1 MKKKNIISLAGVV
14 ALLMGLGLNLEY
26 ALDDYGLK
34 SNSLNLFVLAQ
45 ASNSGGDQSY
55 GHQQSTT
62 AHCGKTTTTV
72 TTTTSGNSSSV
83 GGGVSA
89 GMGGA
94 SAGVLGTTGSS
105 SGNTTTT
112 TVTTTEEYDAEKLYC
127 EDATNM
133 VEVCVNFN
141 PCR

>member
-55 GHQQSTT
+55 GRQGEST
-62 AHCGKTTTTV
+62 AHCVKTTTTV

-83 GGGVSA
+83 SGGVSA
-89 GMGGA
+89 GCGGI
-94 SAGVLGTTGSS
+94 SGGVSGSTGSS

-112 TVTTTEEYDAEKLYC
+112 TVTTTEEYYAKKLYC
-127 EDATNM
+127 ESANNM
-133 VEVCVNFN
+133 VEVCVNFD
-141 PCR
+141 PC

>member
-55 GHQQSTT
+55 GRQGEST
-62 AHCGKTTTTV
+62 AHCVKTTTTV

-83 GGGVSA
+83 SGGVSA
-89 GMGGA
+89 GCGGI
-94 SAGVLGTTGSS
+94 SGGVSGSTGSS

-112 TVTTTEEYDAEKLYC
+112 TVTTTEEYDAKKLYC

-133 VEVCVNFN
+133 VEVCVKYLY
-141 PCR
+141 

>member
-55 GHQQSTT
+55 GRQGEST
-62 AHCGKTTTTV
+62 AHCVKTTTTV

-83 GGGVSA
+83 SGGVSA
-89 GMGGA
+89 GCGGI
-94 SAGVLGTTGSS
+94 SGGVSGSTGSS

-112 TVTTTEEYDAEKLYC
+112 TVTTTEEYDAK
-127 EDATNM
+127 
-133 VEVCVNFN
+133 
-141 PCR
+141 

>member
-55 GHQQSTT
+55 GRQGEST
-62 AHCGKTTTTV
+62 AHCVKTTTTV

-83 GGGVSA
+83 SGGVSA
-89 GMGGA
+89 GCGGI
-94 SAGVLGTTGSS
+94 SGGVSGSTGSS
-105 SGNTTTT
+105 SGNTT
-112 TVTTTEEYDAEKLYC
+112 TVTTTEEYDAKKLYC
-127 EDATNM
+127 ESANNM
-133 VEVCVNFN
+133 VEVCVNFD
-141 PCR
+141 PC

>member
-1 MKKKNIISLAGVV
+1 MKKKNIISLVGVV
-14 ALLMGLGLNLEY
+14 ALLMGLDLNLEY

-55 GHQQSTT
+55 GRQGEST
-62 AHCGKTTTTV
+62 AHCVKTTTTV

-83 GGGVSA
+83 SGGVSA
-89 GMGGA
+89 GCGGI
-94 SAGVLGTTGSS
+94 SGGVSGSTGSS

-112 TVTTTEEYDAEKLYC
+112 TVTTTEEYDAKKLYC
-127 EDATNM
+127 ESANNM
-133 VEVCVNFN
+133 VEVCVNFD
-141 PCR
+141 PC

>member
-55 GHQQSTT
+55 GHQQSTAGT
-62 AHCGKTTTTV
+62 AQAVQALRRRRC
-72 TTTTSGNSSSV
+72 SRPS
-83 GGGVSA
+83 
-89 GMGGA
+89 
-94 SAGVLGTTGSS
+94 
-105 SGNTTTT
+105 
-112 TVTTTEEYDAEKLYC
+112 
-127 EDATNM
+127 
-133 VEVCVNFN
+133 
-141 PCR
+141 

>member
-26 ALDDYGLK
+26 ALDDYGLQ

-55 GHQQSTT
+55 GRQGEST
-62 AHCGKTTTTV
+62 AHCVKTTTTV

-83 GGGVSA
+83 SGGVSA
-89 GMGGA
+89 GCGGI
-94 SAGVLGTTGSS
+94 SGGVSGSTGSS

-112 TVTTTEEYDAEKLYC
+112 TVTTTEEYDAKKIY
-127 EDATNM
+127 
-133 VEVCVNFN
+133 
-141 PCR
+141 

>member
-55 GHQQSTT
+55 GRQGEST
-62 AHCGKTTTTV
+62 AHCVKTTTTV

-83 GGGVSA
+83 SGGVSA
-89 GMGGA
+89 GCGGI
-94 SAGVLGTTGSS
+94 SGGVSGSTGSS

-112 TVTTTEEYDAEKLYC
+112 TVTTTEEYDAKKLYC
-127 EDATNM
+127 EDANM